1 MINQGEIGRTH
12 EVLIEGPSKRDSK
25 EWKGRSDT
33 NKTVIFPHEDT
44 RGYVIG
50 DTVTVKIERST
61 SATLFGTLV

>member
-1 MINQGEIGRTH
+1 M
-12 EVLIEGPSKRDSK
+12 EGPSRPGAQ

-50 DTVTVKIERST
+50 DTVKVKIERST
-61 SATLFGTLV
+61 SATLFGSLV